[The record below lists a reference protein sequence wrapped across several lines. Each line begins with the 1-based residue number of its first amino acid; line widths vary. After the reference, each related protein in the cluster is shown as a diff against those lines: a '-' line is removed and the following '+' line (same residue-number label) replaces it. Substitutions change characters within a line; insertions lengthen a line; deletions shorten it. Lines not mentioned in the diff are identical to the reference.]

1 MATKMYLKQK
11 ESCKML
17 PNNKKRQARWLMM
30 LILIMIVSML
40 SACGKSKDDATVSAS
55 PGASAGPAATPAHKD
70 SDVAAVYKGGQVTY
84 GELNKYID
92 TTGFLNPQQASSK
105 GMEGYDEYMLK
116 QLVVFKVVGGRATAE
131 NKKAADTKA
140 TEQVDAFKKYYDEN
154 KATLDPQLKTV
165 NVEVKDIEA
174 YFHTMF
180 YALMDMSSKVT
191 DKQIQDDFDAKIKA
205 DKFAFT
211 TATVDHILIA
221 LKDPADQTGEKVLRT
236 DAEALA
242 RAKEVKAKLDK
253 GGDFAALAKEYSDDP
268 GSKDKGGRYENAQ
281 ISGYVAEF
289 KQAAGTLPINKIS
302 DPVKTSYGYHVMK
315 VINRKENQLADVKES
330 LRTELADGMFND
342 FMTNEFPSLEYKSN
356 IPTPV
361 PTPTATPAPSTEA
374 SPSAT
379 PVK

>member
-1 MATKMYLKQK
+1 
-11 ESCKML
+11 ML

-40 SACGKSKDDATVSAS
+40 SACGKKDDEAAASAS

-105 GMEGYDEYMLK
+105 GMVGYDEYMLK
-116 QLVVFKVVGGRATAE
+116 QLVVFNVVGGRASAE
-131 NKKAADTKA
+131 NKKAADAKA
-140 TEQVDAFKKYYDEN
+140 KEQVDAFKKYYDKN
-154 KATLDPQLKTV
+154 KVTLDPQLKAV

-174 YFHTMF
+174 YFHTLF
-180 YALMDMSSKVT
+180 YALMDMSNKVT

-205 DKFAFT
+205 DKDAFT

-221 LKDPADQTGEKVLRT
+221 TKDLTDQTGEKNLRT
-236 DAEALA
+236 DAEALKI
-242 RAKEVKAKLDK
+242 AKDVKDKLDK
-253 GGDFAALAKEYSDDP
+253 GGDMAALAKEFSDDG
-268 GSKDKGGRYENAQ
+268 GSKDNGGRYTDAKVSQ
-281 ISGYVAEF
+281 WVAEF
-289 KQAAGTLPINKIS
+289 KKGALELPIGTIS
-302 DPVKTSYGYHVMK
+302 EPIKTDYGYHVMK
-315 VINRKENQLADVKES
+315 VINRKVSTLADVKES

-342 FMTNEFPSLEYKSN
+342 FMTNEFPLLEYKSN

-361 PTPTATPAPSTEA
+361 PTPTATPAPAADASPAPSTDA

>member
-1 MATKMYLKQK
+1 
-11 ESCKML
+11 ML
-17 PNNKKRQARWLMM
+17 PNNKKRQARWLVM
-30 LILIMIVSML
+30 LIMIMIVAML
-40 SACGKSKDDATVSAS
+40 SACGKSKDDTGAASSS

-70 SDVAAVYKGGQVTY
+70 SDVAAVYKGGQITY

-105 GMEGYDEYMLK
+105 GMAGYDEYMLK
-116 QLVVFKVVGGRATAE
+116 QLVVFHVVGARASDA
-131 NKKAADTKA
+131 NKKAADVKVK
-140 TEQVDAFKKYYDEN
+140 QQIDAFNKYYGEN
-154 KATLDPQLKTV
+154 KAALDPQLKAV

-174 YFHTMF
+174 YFKTLF

-191 DKQIQDDFDAKIKA
+191 DKQIQDDFDAKLKA
-205 DKFAFT
+205 DKYAFT
-211 TATVDHILIA
+211 TATVDHILIS
-221 LKDPADQTGEKVLRT
+221 LKDPNDQTGEKVLRT

-242 RAKEVKAKLDK
+242 RAKEVKDKLDK

-268 GSKDKGGRYENAQ
+268 GSKNTGGRYENAQ

-289 KQAAGTLPINKIS
+289 KDAAGSLPINKIS

-315 VINRKENQLADVKES
+315 VINRKVNTLADVKET

-342 FMTNEFPSLEYKSN
+342 FMTNEFPTLDYKSN

-361 PTPTATPAPSTEA
+361 PTPSATPAPSTEA